1 MGTKSWDMYDRYC
14 YQMRF
19 SAKGLRIME
28 LFFAGAANPFVFASV
43 SFNLQDNS
51 KPLVVTS

>member
-1 MGTKSWDMYDRYC
+1 MGTEPWDMYDSYC

-28 LFFAGAANPFVFASV
+28 LFFAGAANHLCFR
-43 SFNLQDNS
+43 
-51 KPLVVTS
+51 